1 MLITTWI
8 NYILPTATCLESFFR
23 RILMTTLTRWI
34 IFKVLGIFWWI
45 AIFTFKNYTH
55 IWVWLEYDELQIN
68 MDILET
74 QNTKKLYQ
82 YTIKLLVFNLWRIL
96 KTSQMGKKA
105 AAILF
110 FDNKPPNLW
119 KCEPLG
125 QCYSKRQWHYC
136 SLHRNTACKTSVG
149 KQSILKATFY
159 QWEHLSQEH
168 VMLCPVWSCGW
179 WYFDHTAL
187 GVLTI
192 AHTPKQPTLKQEF
205 Q

>member
-1 MLITTWI
+1 M
-8 NYILPTATCLESFFR
+8 NYIQSSRHF
-23 RILMTTLTRWI
+23 LMI
-34 IFKVLGIFWWI
+34 CNIYIQ
-45 AIFTFKNYTH
+45 NYTH
-55 IWVWLEYDELQIN
+55 IWVCLEYDELQIN

-105 AAILF
+105 AAICFLTT
-110 FDNKPPNLW
+110 NTNLW

-125 QCYSKRQWHYC
+125 QCYSKRLRHYC

-168 VMLCPVWSCGW
+168 VILCPVWSCGW
-179 WYFDHTAL
+179 
-187 GVLTI
+187 
-192 AHTPKQPTLKQEF
+192 
-205 Q
+205 